1 MAWEVKI
8 ADDFEPELHAMGET
22 IRNELLARA
31 QLLAEFG
38 PNLGR
43 PSADTMK
50 GSRYA
55 NMKELRFEAGGGVW
69 RVAYA
74 FDPRR
79 KGILLVAGDKRG
91 ASRDRFYKALI
102 RKADMR
108 YEKHLKEI

>member
-1 MAWEVKI
+1 MEI
-8 ADDFEPELHAMGET
+8 ADDFEPELHAMDET
-22 IRNELLARA
+22 VRNELLARA

-91 ASRDRFYKALI
+91 VSQDRFYKALI